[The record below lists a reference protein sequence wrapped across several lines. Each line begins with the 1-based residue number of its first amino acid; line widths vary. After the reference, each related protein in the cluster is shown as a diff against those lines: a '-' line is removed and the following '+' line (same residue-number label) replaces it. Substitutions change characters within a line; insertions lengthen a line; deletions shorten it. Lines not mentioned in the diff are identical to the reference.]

1 MSYRLKYKNQM
12 GLLLIV
18 HVLRYILFSDTIVF
32 HFYVVFFFYF
42 AQYVLDYKVTK
53 CIVYLIRVIAFSFTD
68 YLCGNDVANQGSY
81 IIINIF

>member
-1 MSYRLKYKNQM
+1 M

-18 HVLRYILFSDTIVF
+18 HVLRYIWFSDTIVF
-32 HFYVVFFFYF
+32 YFYVVFFVYF

-53 CIVYLIRVIAFSFTD
+53 CMIVYLIRVIAFSFTD